1 MVDVVFEL
9 LQDLRARGRTVLVV
23 EQNARRALEIADR
36 GYLLRT
42 GRIALEGPG
51 PELAAHE
58 DLFGHFVG
66 AGPAGSPTDA
76 VSGPGPA

>member
-1 MVDVVFEL
+1 VVSAGSYVFDL
-9 LQDLRARGRTVLVV
+9 LVDLRRRGRTLFVV

-51 PELAAHE
+51 AELAAHE
-58 DLFGHFVG
+58 DLFGHFIG
-66 AGPAGSPTDA
+66 GS
-76 VSGPGPA
+76 V